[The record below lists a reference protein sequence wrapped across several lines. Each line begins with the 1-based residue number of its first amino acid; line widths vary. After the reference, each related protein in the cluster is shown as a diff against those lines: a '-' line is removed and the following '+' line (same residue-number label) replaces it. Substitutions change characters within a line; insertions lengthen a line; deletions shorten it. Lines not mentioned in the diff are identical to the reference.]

1 MIIKTV
7 ADFALA
13 LDNGAYAWPGGY
25 PMFFICRDGAALS
38 YDAAL
43 DNKHMIIDAIE
54 NGCAADWRVIGF
66 EINWEDANLYCD
78 HTGKRIESA
87 YAEEDAA

>member
-1 MIIKTV
+1 MLIKTV

-25 PMFFICRDGAALS
+25 PTYFLCQDGAALS
-38 YDAAL
+38 FEAAL
-43 DNKHMIIDAIE
+43 QNKAEIVDALVSYSDN
-54 NGCAADWRVIGF
+54 DWKVVAF
-66 EINWEDANLYCD
+66 EINYENPNLYCE